1 MMGGNECPGKY
12 FEDWQEGDKY
22 VTTGRTITTTDIE
35 IYTNNMGDYNPLY
48 NDEEFAKKEVYGTRI
63 VPELLIH
70 AISAG
75 QISQTQLFQ
84 GTMLGWV
91 KIDIDF
97 FNSVKPGDTII
108 TKGKYI
114 GKRET
119 EKREQGV
126 LDFFV
131 EVMNQRGEII
141 MKSNQSITALK
152 KNV

>member
-1 MMGGNECPGKY
+1 MGENECPGKY

-48 NDEEFAKKEVYGTRI
+48 TDEEFAKREMYGTRI

-70 AISAG
+70 AISTG
-75 QISQTQLFQ
+75 QISQTQLFE

-108 TKGKYI
+108 TKGKCM
-114 GKRET
+114 GKKET
-119 EKREQGV
+119 EKKEQGV
-126 LDFFV
+126 VDFFV

-141 MKSNQSITALK
+141 MKSNQSITARK